1 MREKSSVLRILL
13 HGFFLISTNLFSAM
27 AAFAL
32 LETLAID
39 ADKILQSFIALI
51 INIGVYL
58 AVYKLIGRVQKDVMK
73 IDNFSMFAIILMV
86 SLALLPSIFY
96 PMHYLTRGEWS
107 SFDNL
112 LMIWPFQII
121 VNGICLVLNFFIF
134 HKQRS

>member
-1 MREKSSVLRILL
+1 MREQSSVLRILL

-27 AAFAL
+27 TAFAL
-32 LETLAID
+32 VQILAID
-39 ADKILQSFIALI
+39 ADRILQSTIALF

-58 AVYKLIGRVQKDVMK
+58 AVYKLISRIQKDVMK
-73 IDNFSMFAIILMV
+73 IDNFSMFAIILLV

-107 SFDNL
+107 SFNNL

-121 VNGICLVLNFFIF
+121 VNGICLVFNFFIF
-134 HKQRS
+134 RK